1 MVTHSRKRDP
11 QLELPKFDK
20 NGQRRGG
27 WREGA
32 GRKPNG
38 LRAGVW
44 HVRRPDVRKTQPQ
57 HVTLRCVKDVGYLR
71 RPHAY
76 RAIRRALVTVAAH
89 TGFRIVHHSL
99 QGTHVH
105 LLCEAENRVALASG
119 VQGFQISAA
128 KALHRELAK
137 RGGPKQG
144 RVFADRYHAVA
155 ISSVRQVR
163 HALAYVLNNWRR
175 HREDRSGIGLANG
188 RIDPFSSGLSFP
200 GWRESVEARDLGTY
214 EPPPVMRA
222 ESWLLA
228 EGWKRAT
235 PISVYEVPGP
245 RLK

>member
-1 MVTHSRKRDP
+1 MVTRSKRRAP

-27 WREGA
+27 RRPGA

-38 LRAGVW
+38 PGGGASHL
-44 HVRRPDVRKTQPQ
+44 RRPDVRKTQPQ

-71 RPHAY
+71 KPHAY
-76 RAIRRALVTVAAH
+76 RAIRRALVAVAAH
-89 TGFRIVHHSL
+89 TGFRVVHLSL

-105 LLCEAENRVALASG
+105 LLCEANDRVALSRG

-137 RGGPKQG
+137 RGGPQRG

-175 HREDRSGIGLANG
+175 HREDRDGAGLANG
-188 RIDPFSSGLSFP
+188 RIDPFSSGLAFP
-200 GWRESVEARDLGTY
+200 GWREPVVVHGLGAY
-214 EPPPVMRA
+214 EPLPVLRP

-228 EGWKRAT
+228 EGWKRA
-235 PISVYEVPGP
+235 PAISVYEVPGP
-245 RLK
+245 S